1 MGRRIVTKS
10 DIVPQSGLES
20 GLESTETV
28 QMQPDG
34 YFDKVIKY
42 IPGDIVA
49 GWTTLL
55 GLTGGVGGAAVSG
68 IGGIAPTIFLILLIA
83 FIALT
88 AWWTHQQTKDPKA
101 GPGLMAGRPATTQII
116 ISTVAFLVWAFA
128 LGRPFDQLLPG
139 LYNPQ
144 VAAGILIIYTL
155 AVGRID
161 PRQ

>member
-1 MGRRIVTKS
+1 MGRRIVTTT
-10 DIVPQSGLES
+10 QLES
-20 GLESTETV
+20 LSPLESV
-28 QMQPDG
+28 QVQADG

-55 GLTGGVGGAAVSG
+55 GLTGGVGTAASG
-68 IGGIAPTIFLILLIA
+68 IGGIPPLVFLLLLIA

-88 AWWTHQQTKDPKA
+88 AWWTHRQTTDFKA
-101 GPGLMAGRPATTQII
+101 GPARTQII
-116 ISTVAFLVWAFA
+116 VSTVAFLVWAFA

-144 VAAGILIIYTL
+144 VAAAILIIYTL